1 MKKILK
7 IIGKSIVAIFALLC
21 VLIFVQSFVLDKIL
35 YPNNLYIERNEI
47 NDNKILIGL
56 SEEEVVELLGEPR
69 HKYTDIEYKENY
81 SYDAGATFKKS
92 LFKNNYGRKVY
103 DLHIDFDAEGKVIG
117 TNIQQIP

>member
-47 NDNKILIGL
+47 NDNKTLI
-56 SEEEVVELLGEPR
+56 SELEDE
-69 HKYTDIEYKENY
+69 DIEDDDVMEKYNEI
-81 SYDAGATFKKS
+81 
-92 LFKNNYGRKVY
+92 V
-103 DLHIDFDAEGKVIG
+103 EVI
-117 TNIQQIP
+117 NSIC

>member
-47 NDNKILIGL
+47 NDNKTLIGL
-56 SEEEVVELLGEPR
+56 SEEEVIELLGEPKFKSDER
-69 HKYTDIEYKENY
+69 GVKSYTY
-81 SYDAGATFKKS
+81 SAGTTVKKS
-92 LFKNNYGRKVY
+92 IFVGNYQRRSY
-103 DLHIDFDAEGKVIG
+103 DLHLTFDENNKVKS
-117 TNIQQIP
+117 TVIQQIP

>member
-35 YPNNLYIERNEI
+35 YPNN
-47 NDNKILIGL
+47 
-56 SEEEVVELLGEPR
+56 
-69 HKYTDIEYKENY
+69 
-81 SYDAGATFKKS
+81 F
-92 LFKNNYGRKVY
+92 Y
-103 DLHIDFDAEGKVIG
+103 DLQITFDENSKVRG

>member
-7 IIGKSIVAIFALLC
+7 IIGISIIVLFALLC

-47 NDNKILIGL
+47 NDNKTLIGL
-56 SEEEVVELLGEPR
+56 SEEEVIDLLGEPKFKTEVGGFK
-69 HKYTDIEYKENY
+69 HYTYN
-81 SYDAGATFKKS
+81 AGRTVKKS
-92 LFKNNYGRKVY
+92 IFVGEYQTRYY
-103 DLHIDFDAEGKVIG
+103 DLQITFDENSKVRG